1 MEMRL
6 DRVMVLVDRW
16 AEESALLD
24 MRSEALSEVEWLLAA
39 SPELSD
45 REMADVAVGAWMMAE

>member
-24 MRSEALSEVEWLLAA
+24 MRAEALSEVEWLLAE